1 MFKFNSNRSKNDC
14 YFPEM
19 RWKKGTTSLTFQ
31 FVIKLAI
38 GIVLSKWLPNSHS
51 ISRQGTEETKQLFI
65 LTLQCC
71 FLFSSIQN
79 VLKFTEQEHPD
90 YYLLLVCVQRLRVFI
105 SHYTLLFQCNEDL
118 LIQKRKKL
126 KK

>member
-1 MFKFNSNRSKNDC
+1 MATKLSTEQGKVEKRRNNFHSNHA
-14 YFPEM
+14 M
-19 RWKKGTTSLTFQ
+19 L
-31 FVIKLAI
+31 
-38 GIVLSKWLPNSHS
+38 LS
-51 ISRQGTEETKQLFI
+51 F
-65 LTLQCC
+65 
-71 FLFSSIQN
+71 FSIQN

>member
-1 MFKFNSNRSKNDC
+1 M
-14 YFPEM
+14 
-19 RWKKGTTSLTFQ
+19 
-31 FVIKLAI
+31 
-38 GIVLSKWLPNSHS
+38 
-51 ISRQGTEETKQLFI
+51 KQLFSLI
-65 LTLQCC
+65 VQHA
-71 FLFSSIQN
+71 FPFPSIQN

-105 SHYTLLFQCNEDL
+105 SHYTLLFQCNEEL

>member
-1 MFKFNSNRSKNDC
+1 MVPIATS
-14 YFPEM
+14 PQ
-19 RWKKGTTSLTFQ
+19 KGL
-31 FVIKLAI
+31 
-38 GIVLSKWLPNSHS
+38 GHLPNS
-51 ISRQGTEETKQLFI
+51 L
-65 LTLQCC
+65 L
-71 FLFSSIQN
+71 SSVPQN

-105 SHYTLLFQCNEDL
+105 SHYSLLFQCNEDL

>member
-1 MFKFNSNRSKNDC
+1 MVPDSTFSPERVRTPSK
-14 YFPEM
+14 
-19 RWKKGTTSLTFQ
+19 
-31 FVIKLAI
+31 
-38 GIVLSKWLPNSHS
+38 LSAL
-51 ISRQGTEETKQLFI
+51 L
-65 LTLQCC
+65 CA
-71 FLFSSIQN
+71 QN

-105 SHYTLLFQCNEDL
+105 SHYSLLFQCNEDL

>member
-1 MFKFNSNRSKNDC
+1 MLIPYVKTVR
-14 YFPEM
+14 
-19 RWKKGTTSLTFQ
+19 TSLTFQ

-38 GIVLSKWLPNSHS
+38 GILSKWLPNSHS
-51 ISRQGTEETKQLFI
+51 ISRQGTEEIKQLFI